1 LNLPEIKK
9 IKIEITKTMGHS
21 RSNITADTHQ
31 RIIIIIMMMMMMMM
45 IKIITV
51 IQQQQ

>member
-1 LNLPEIKK
+1 LNLPKIKK

-31 RIIIIIMMMMMMMM
+31 IIIIIIMMMMM

>member
-31 RIIIIIMMMMMMMM
+31 RIIIIIMMMMMMM

>member
-31 RIIIIIMMMMMMMM
+31 RIIIIIMMMMM